1 MTMSEVP
8 ERRKARRIE
17 IRLPVVYRG
26 ADGKPIPATT
36 ENVSRRGMLLVIRQ
50 PAVRGGPIRVAFSM
64 SDGRDREVSGEVMRT
79 TPEGKI
85 GIEVPESDA
94 ETLEEVIRWST
105 EPPAT

>member
-1 MTMSEVP
+1 
-8 ERRKARRIE
+8 
-17 IRLPVVYRG
+17 VYRG

-50 PAVRGGPIRVAFSM
+50 PAAPGGPIRVAFSL
-64 SDGRDREVSGEVMRT
+64 SDGRDCEVRGEVMRT

-94 ETLEEVIRWST
+94 ETLEDVIRWSA
-105 EPPAT
+105 EPPTT